1 MTMLFPNIRIVL
13 VEPAG
18 PLNVGSVARIMKNMG
33 LTQLWLVNPQCNP
46 LDAEA
51 RQMAVHAPELLE
63 TATTVA
69 SLPEALGGCQRA
81 IATTTRSRKTSVP
94 LETARTALPWLFDA
108 PSALIFGPEDRGL
121 NNLELNYA
129 QRWVTIPSHPD
140 YPSLNLA
147 QAVAICCYELFT
159 ANHSQ
164 PQPQPQAAAAQPL
177 HPWEAPR
184 TSEPLAQLDALEGYF
199 QHLESMLLTIGYL
212 HPHTAAS
219 RMEKFR
225 QIYKRSQLAATELAL
240 LRGVLRQVEW
250 KVSQLPHG
258 QSAPPRDP
266 PN

>member
-1 MTMLFPNIRIVL
+1 MPTLLHNIRIIL

-33 LTQLWLVNPQCNP
+33 LSQLWLVNPHCNP
-46 LDAEA
+46 LAAEA

-63 TATTVA
+63 TSTTVA
-69 SLPEALGGCQRA
+69 SLPEALCGCQRA
-81 IATTTRSRKTSVP
+81 IATTTRSRNTSVP
-94 LETARTALPWLFDA
+94 LEPARTALPWLFDA

-159 ANHSQ
+159 ASQ
-164 PQPQPQAAAAQPL
+164 PLNQPWVAAGQSL

-184 TSEPLAQLDALEGYF
+184 TLSEPLAQLDALEGYF
-199 QHLESMLLTIGYL
+199 QHLESMLLNIGYL
-212 HPHTAAS
+212 HLHTAAS

-225 QIYKRSQLAATELAL
+225 QIFKRSQLSEAELAL
-240 LRGVLRQVEW
+240 LRGILRQVEW
-250 KVSQLPHG
+250 KVSQISQG
-258 QSAPPRDP
+258 QSELPGDR